1 MAKPVPVE
9 MRRAALDA
17 YERGEGTLADIAR
30 IFGVSVQSLVRWRAL
45 EQCGED
51 LAPLP
56 HSGGRSTQKIFEEHR
71 RALRDW
77 LTEQPD
83 LFNRELA
90 GRLLDEFGI
99 QIDPSQ
105 LSRILAEMELPPKKR
120 HT

>member
-30 IFGVSVQSLVRWRAL
+30 IFGVSVPSLVRWRAL

-56 HSGGRSTQKIFEEHR
+56 HSGGRSTQKIFEKHR
-71 RALRDW
+71 QALRDW

-90 GRLLDEFGI
+90 QRLFEEFEI

-105 LSRILAEMELPPKKR
+105 LSRILDEMDLTLKKR
-120 HT
+120 RA